1 MKVLPFVFFGLVF
14 GSVPF
19 VCPDH
24 AFAKKEKNSEVA
36 EKPPFKEVFKKLDGQ
51 VRSALKKDK
60 TEGIKELE
68 RVGRMLSKDYPEEFM
83 PYAMLSAVARMTTD
97 QKKRDSLLKE
107 LLNLES
113 KKTIPANVALLVHVQ
128 VKMQMAMSNPDK
140 DQKLKTLK
148 ELVAIDSKDPKVAR
162 VIGQAKGQLKK
173 MEALGKPLA
182 MKFKAVDGRKVDL
195 AKMKGK
201 VVLIDFWATWCGP
214 CVREIPSVKK
224 TYDELHEEG
233 FEIIGVSLDS
243 DKKKLEDF
251 LAKNDM
257 PWPQFFD
264 GKGWKTS
271 LAQEHGISSIP
282 AMWLVDKKGNLVDQN
297 ARSGLEEKVKK
308 YLAK

>member
-1 MKVLPFVFFGLVF
+1 MAD
-14 GSVPF
+14 
-19 VCPDH
+19 PD
-24 AFAKKEKNSEVA
+24 N
-36 EKPPFKEVFKKLDGQ
+36 
-51 VRSALKKDK
+51 
-60 TEGIKELE
+60 
-68 RVGRMLSKDYPEEFM
+68 
-83 PYAMLSAVARMTTD
+83 D
-97 QKKRDSLLKE
+97 QK
-107 LLNLES
+107 
-113 KKTIPANVALLVHVQ
+113 
-128 VKMQMAMSNPDK
+128 M
-140 DQKLKTLK
+140 KTLK
-148 ELVAIDSKDPKVAR
+148 ELVAIDSKEPSVSG
-162 VIGQAKGQLKK
+162 VISQAKRQLKK

-251 LAKNDM
+251 LVKNDM

-282 AMWLVDKKGNLVDQN
+282 AMWLVDKEGNLVDQN

>member
-19 VCPDH
+19 VSPDH
-24 AFAKKEKNSEVA
+24 VFAKKEKNSEAA

-83 PYAMLSAVARMTTD
+83 PYAMLSAVARMTSD

-113 KKTIPANVALLVHVQ
+113 KKTVPADVALLVHVQ
-128 VKMQMAMSNPDK
+128 VKMQMAMTNPDN

-224 TYDELHEEG
+224 TYDELHKEG

-251 LAKNDM
+251 VAKNDM

-282 AMWLVDKKGNLVDQN
+282 AMWLVDKEGNLVDQN

>member
-1 MKVLPFVFFGLVF
+1 
-14 GSVPF
+14 
-19 VCPDH
+19 
-24 AFAKKEKNSEVA
+24 
-36 EKPPFKEVFKKLDGQ
+36 
-51 VRSALKKDK
+51 
-60 TEGIKELE
+60 
-68 RVGRMLSKDYPEEFM
+68 M
-83 PYAMLSAVARMTTD
+83 PYAMLSAVARMTSD

-113 KKTIPANVALLVHVQ
+113 KKTVPADVALLVHVQ
-128 VKMQMAMSNPDK
+128 VKMQMAMTNPDN

-257 PWPQFFD
+257 PWPQHFD
-264 GKGWKTS
+264 GLGWKNEF
-271 LAQEHGISSIP
+271 AVMYGIQGIP
-282 AMWLVDKKGNLVDQN
+282 AMWLVDKEGNLVDMK
-297 ARSGLEEKVKK
+297 ARSGLDAKVEKL
-308 YLAK
+308 LAE

>member
-1 MKVLPFVFFGLVF
+1 
-14 GSVPF
+14 
-19 VCPDH
+19 
-24 AFAKKEKNSEVA
+24 
-36 EKPPFKEVFKKLDGQ
+36 
-51 VRSALKKDK
+51 
-60 TEGIKELE
+60 
-68 RVGRMLSKDYPEEFM
+68 MLSKDYPEEFM
-83 PYAMLSAVARMTTD
+83 PYAMLSAVARMTSD

-113 KKTIPANVALLVHVQ
+113 KKTVPADVALLVHVQ
-128 VKMQMAMSNPDK
+128 VKMQMAMTNPDK

-224 TYDELHEEG
+224 TYDELHEKG

-251 LAKNDM
+251 VAKNDM